1 MLMSLTYP
9 VPKLS
14 DPLDQESALT
24 RAITGASVTGMDL
37 AVQLLL
43 KMRKDQAEATS
54 HYTLQ
59 SAVLPESDSVDLAA
73 LPPQNREALALLRAW
88 IAEPDDLGD
97 AWWDEFERDLAQN
110 RLRFHEIE

>member
-9 VPKLS
+9 VPKPS
-14 DPLDQESALT
+14 DPPDQESALT

-59 SAVLPESDSVDLAA
+59 SAVLPESE
-73 LPPQNREALALLRAW
+73 LPPQNREALALLHAW
-88 IAEPDDLGD
+88 MAEPDDLGE